1 MATVIGRHWYYTK
14 ESEIRDQ
21 IVQNRGAEL
30 SAARRTG
37 DTQALENQLLA
48 DYGWDQNPSSS
59 QISRIRNAIQN
70 TLAYGKRDFHTSE
83 DDICRHI
90 LMFHA
95 NDLSS
100 KQEDQS
106 QIATSVFQA
115 YGWEHSSFLTRSS
128 RTSRVNKAIQLAL
141 AYLKTDPDLITEVC
155 RRAST
160 GRELD
165 PEEYKLFSE
174 AELRVLT
181 TAPRC
186 FYNIATRFTH
196 VNRGSFK
203 DRMRRWNTT
212 VQRASRSAQFYRR
225 EIARAHNFLTSP
237 AKRMDSRQ
245 VIAKVRP
252 FIPEYAREPRPVLEP
267 STLLGSDPLAE
278 HMREGIERD
287 MRPSSPTN
295 PYEAFQGC
303 HLEDIYTAYH
313 QYIGKRATEKHDK
326 EAFHSFVREMKK
338 GKKQP
343 EALFQKYESS
353 IRRLLGRIDN
363 PEAFVQAVL
372 ENRAPAPQEIADL
385 KAHKRIVIW
394 LYEGLHGIDDVRTG
408 QAISD
413 AFDIHFEY
421 FRHRNRIV
429 GTSEKTSEF
438 IRQELQGIMR
448 ELQNP
453 EYIRGTN
460 EGIRRLRADNEPVEL
475 AFQTQAF
482 QVPEIVLRDYDR
494 GTPQIRLEDGPH
506 SRALEG
512 LTPESSGELSER
524 EDVQGFINGIS
535 EFCAGFAERKSM
547 SESLRQ
553 DLFENLLFLE
563 SQSVRN
569 RAGTA
574 LHLGIDPL
582 TLLTQW
588 NSSMK
593 VSEGESVHVAWN
605 EREGHFDVTLK
616 QPFAVRLHETRTNGE
631 DLRPTGILEIES
643 HFRLVPNAD
652 HWEWEG
658 PEFREDVQY
667 KPLYQ

>member
-21 IVQNRGAEL
+21 IVKNLGAEL

-37 DTQALENQLLA
+37 DTQALESQLLA
-48 DYGWDQNPSSS
+48 DYGWDQNPFSS

-83 DDICRHI
+83 DDICRHL

-100 KQEDQS
+100 RQENQS
-106 QIATSVFQA
+106 QIATRVLQA

-128 RTSRVNKAIQLAL
+128 RTSRVHNAIQLAL
-141 AYLKTDPDLITEVC
+141 AYLKTDPELIIEVC
-155 RRAST
+155 RRDSE

-174 AELRVLT
+174 AELRVLST
-181 TAPRC
+181 DPRC
-186 FYNIATRFTH
+186 FHNSATRFTH

-212 VQRASRSAQFYRR
+212 VQRTSRSASFYQR
-225 EIARAHNFLTSP
+225 EIRRAHSYLKSTEQ
-237 AKRMDSRQ
+237 RMDPGR

-252 FIPEYAREPRPVLEP
+252 FIPEYAREPQPVLEP
-267 STLLGSDPLAE
+267 SALLGSDPLAE
-278 HMREGIERD
+278 HMREVVERD
-287 MRPSSPTN
+287 MRPASPTN
-295 PYEAFQGC
+295 PFKAFEGC
-303 HLEDIYTAYH
+303 HLEDVYTAYH
-313 QYIGKRATEKHDK
+313 QFIGKRTTAKRDQ
-326 EAFHSFVREMKK
+326 EAFQSFIREMKK
-338 GKKQP
+338 EKKQP
-343 EALFQKYESS
+343 EALFRKYESS
-353 IRRLLGRIDN
+353 IRRMFGHIDE

-372 ENRAPAPQEIADL
+372 ENRAPDPQEIDNL

-408 QAISD
+408 QAISE
-413 AFDIHFEY
+413 AFDGLFEY
-421 FRHRNRIV
+421 FGHRNRII
-429 GTSEKTSEF
+429 GTSEKTSGF

-448 ELQNP
+448 ELRNP
-453 EYIRGTN
+453 EYVRGTN
-460 EGIRRLRADNEPVEL
+460 EGIRELRADNEPVAL
-475 AFQTQAF
+475 AFQTQTF

-494 GTPQIRLEDGPH
+494 GTPQIRIEDGRH
-506 SRALEG
+506 SKALEG
-512 LTPESSGELSER
+512 LSPESSGELSDR
-524 EDVQGFINGIS
+524 EVVQGFINGIS
-535 EFCAGFAERKSM
+535 EFCEDFAIRRTM
-547 SESLRQ
+547 SEPLRQ

-582 TLLTQW
+582 TLLTEW

-593 VSEGESVHVAWN
+593 VSEGEIVHVAWN

-616 QPFAVRLHETRTNGE
+616 QPFAVRIHEARSDGE
-631 DLRPTGILEIES
+631 DLRPTGILEIKS
-643 HFRLVPNAD
+643 HFRLVPNRD

-658 PEFREDVQY
+658 PEFRENVQY
-667 KPLYQ
+667 TTFYQ